1 MRATST
7 VGAVQ
12 SDTVPRRMTKQ
23 RTLLVLLSSAVII
36 GISMGVRQANG
47 LLQLPITGELGVGRE
62 VFGFAI
68 ALGFLAFGLA
78 QPFVGIISDRFGADK
93 VVFAGGL
100 IYATGLATT
109 SLAGDAFGLYASLGV
124 LIGLAMAMTTYTIV
138 LAAIARAYP
147 PERRGFA
154 GGIATA
160 AGSFGMFAFVP
171 ITQWLLSGVGWTVT
185 LYVLAAIALL
195 ICLFGLGLRPPETA
209 GGSASAD
216 TQSLGDALRE
226 AGGHSGFWLLTIG
239 FFVCGFHVAFIG
251 THLPAFLQD
260 AEIDPG
266 TAATAFAMIG
276 LVNIVG
282 SLFFGTMGDRFRKKY
297 VLSVI
302 YLARAFVFALFLVL
316 PMNGVTAIV
325 LSAAIGFLWLGT
337 VPLTNGV
344 VAQVFGLK
352 YLSTLAGI
360 VFMSHQIGSF
370 IGAWLGGWVYDATGN
385 YDTVWI
391 ASIALG
397 LAAAALHWPIADAPV
412 ARLRPAEG

>member
-1 MRATST
+1 
-7 VGAVQ
+7 
-12 SDTVPRRMTKQ
+12 MTKN
-23 RTLLVLLSSAVII
+23 RALIVLISAAAIV

-47 LLQLPITGELGVGRE
+47 LFQLPITGDLGVGRG

-78 QPFVGIISDRFGADK
+78 QPFIGVVSDRFGPHK

-100 IYATGLATT
+100 MYATGLVTT
-109 SLAGDAFGLYASLGV
+109 TFAGGPFGLYTSFGV

-160 AGSFGMFAFVP
+160 AGSFGMFSFVP
-171 ITQWLLSGVGWTVT
+171 ITQWLLSGIGWTAT
-185 LYVLAAIALL
+185 LYVLAAVALL
-195 ICLFGLGLRPPETA
+195 MCGIGFGLRPPETA
-209 GGSASAD
+209 AGPASAD
-216 TQSLGDALRE
+216 DQTLGEALRE
-226 AGGHSGFWLLTIG
+226 AGGHRGFWLLTIG

-260 AEIDPG
+260 GEISPG
-266 TAATAFAMIG
+266 TAAVAFAMIG

-282 SLFFGTMGDRFRKKY
+282 SLFFGAMGDRYRKKY
-297 VLSVI
+297 LLSLI
-302 YLARAFVFALFLVL
+302 YLGRAFIFVLFLVL
-316 PMNGVTAIV
+316 PLTGTTAII

-337 VPLTNGV
+337 VPLTNGL

-352 YLSTLAGI
+352 FLSTLAGI
-360 VFMSHQIGSF
+360 VFMSHQFGSF
-370 IGAWLGGWVYDATGN
+370 VGAWLGGWVFDRTGSYDM
-385 YDTVWI
+385 VWL

-397 LAAAALHWPIADAPV
+397 IFAALLHWPIADEPV
-412 ARLRPAEG
+412 ARLRMAEG